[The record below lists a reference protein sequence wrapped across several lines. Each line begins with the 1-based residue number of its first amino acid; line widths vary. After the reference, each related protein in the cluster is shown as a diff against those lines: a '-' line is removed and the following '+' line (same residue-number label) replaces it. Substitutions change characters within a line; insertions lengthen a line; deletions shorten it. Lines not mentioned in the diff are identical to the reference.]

1 MLWNIKELSGYN
13 VKATDGEVGKVHD
26 IIFDKRDWAIHF
38 LIVDLGDWVLDTG
51 DWIPGRQVLV
61 SSTAFGQP
69 NKAIRL
75 FPVTLTKGGVEHNP
89 GVEIIRQD
97 GSDPRFYSM
106 KSILGRH
113 IQAND
118 GEIGYA
124 EDIIIDDERWKV
136 HFIVVNT
143 GNWWP
148 GKKVL
153 VAPIWI
159 SLIALDEPRIYTKLT
174 QETIQ
179 NSPEFNTSTMLD
191 RSLMLQ
197 RDPGNL

>member
-1 MLWNIKELSGYN
+1 MLWNIKELFGYD

-26 IIFDKRDWAIHF
+26 IIFDERDWAIHF

-51 DWIPGRQVLV
+51 QWAPGRQVIV

-69 NKAIRL
+69 NIVVRL
-75 FPVTLTKGGVEHNP
+75 FPVTLTKAQVERNP
-89 GVEIIRQD
+89 SVEIIQQN

-106 KSILGRH
+106 KSILGRQ
-113 IQAND
+113 IQAHD

-124 EDIIIDDERWKV
+124 GDIIIDDEHWKV

-143 GNWWP
+143 GSWWP

-159 SLIALDEPRIYTKLT
+159 NLIALDEARAHTKLSR
-174 QETIQ
+174 EAIQ
-179 NSPEFNTSTMLD
+179 NSAEFNASTILD
-191 RSLMLQ
+191 HSLML
-197 RDPGNL
+197 

>member
-1 MLWNIKELSGYN
+1 MLWNIKELSGYD

-26 IIFDKRDWAIHF
+26 IIFDERDWAIHF

-51 DWIPGRQVLV
+51 EWAPGRQVLV

-69 NKAIRL
+69 NIGVRL
-75 FPVTLTKGGVEHNP
+75 FPVTLTKAQVEHNP
-89 GVEIIRQD
+89 SVEIIRQD
-97 GSDPRFYSM
+97 GSDSRFYSM
-106 KSILGRH
+106 TSILGCH
-113 IQAND
+113 IQARD

-124 EDIIIDDERWKV
+124 GDIIIDDERWKV
-136 HFIVVNT
+136 RFIVGNT
-143 GNWWP
+143 GSWWP

-159 SLIALDEPRIYTKLT
+159 NLIALDEVKIYTKLS

-179 NSPEFNTSTMLD
+179 NSSEFNASTILD
-191 RSLMLQ
+191 HSLML
-197 RDPGNL
+197 